1 MLEFQD
7 QKLFEITLII
17 SFFQGF
23 AKIDLLFAVY
33 FETIKRENDV
43 IWFSIDWKHAAR
55 CWN

>member
-43 IWFSIDWKHAAR
+43 IWFSID
-55 CWN
+55 